1 MAAFAIFLPEEDQTI
16 AATWGDSEKTLMQFC
31 KDYNICDCIKSHAW
45 AWGDVTK
52 VSMHGIW
59 KNTLRRFI
67 HSFKGLAKDTE
78 VARTSEA
85 VVEMAADSNLDVGGG

>member
-1 MAAFAIFLPEEDQTI
+1 MVVVGGRQSLDPF
-16 AATWGDSEKTLMQFC
+16 KR
-31 KDYNICDCIKSHAW
+31 
-45 AWGDVTK
+45 DVN
-52 VSMHGIW
+52 GIW

-67 HSFKGLAKDTE
+67 HSFKRLAKDTE